1 MALTAREWLLL
12 PKDMMEKRKGELSK
26 EECAKLRLEL
36 DFVHFSEEEKA
47 RMTEEEKERFIHP
60 EKMADHEKKLLVK
73 RQKRY
78 LRKCKRLNDRAEMV
92 HRSTQGGYQ
101 LVAE

>member
-26 EECAKLRLEL
+26 EECTKLRLEL
-36 DFVHFSEEEKA
+36 DFVHFSEDEKA

-60 EKMADHEKKLLVK
+60 ERMTSLEKDAFSKKAEAIFKKLQEETGKNV
-73 RQKRY
+73 
-78 LRKCKRLNDRAEMV
+78 
-92 HRSTQGGYQ
+92 
-101 LVAE
+101 

>member
-60 EKMADHEKKLLVK
+60 EKMADHEKKAFNK
-73 RQKRY
+73 KAEEIFKKMQEDIGK
-78 LRKCKRLNDRAEMV
+78 ND
-92 HRSTQGGYQ
+92 
-101 LVAE
+101 